1 MKPRKT
7 RKQSKSADQVGRDL
21 DIIEEIRGQRVPK
34 ELTIETFTPMETSY
48 AQMVKGQSD
57 GEQIADI
64 STKEAV
70 TYMSGN
76 PAVQTVTGNSTF
88 SIVLSQ
94 DISRYYPSLPYRL
107 WLRRFGYWTVQNA
120 FDGSCT
126 RRHN

>member
-1 MKPRKT
+1 MWFFLAWISKSDTAKPTFSPMKPRKT

-21 DIIEEIRGQRVPK
+21 DIIAEIRGQRKPK

-64 STKEAV
+64 STKDAV

-76 PAVQTVTGNSTF
+76 PAVQTVTGIILF
-88 SIVLSQ
+88 A
-94 DISRYYPSLPYRL
+94 ISKL
-107 WLRRFGYWTVQNA
+107 
-120 FDGSCT
+120 
-126 RRHN
+126 

>member
-21 DIIEEIRGQRVPK
+21 DIIAEIRGKREPK

-64 STKEAV
+64 STTDAV

-76 PAVQTVTGNSTF
+76 PAVQTVTGIIKFASV
-88 SIVLSQ
+88 SKL
-94 DISRYYPSLPYRL
+94 
-107 WLRRFGYWTVQNA
+107 
-120 FDGSCT
+120 
-126 RRHN
+126 

>member
-76 PAVQTVTGNSTF
+76 PAVQTVTGKITINF
-88 SIVLSQ
+88 CDSI
-94 DISRYYPSLPYRL
+94 REHMEAA
-107 WLRRFGYWTVQNA
+107 GYVV
-120 FDGSCT
+120 GMVPCSSI
-126 RRHN
+126 

>member
-21 DIIEEIRGQRVPK
+21 DIIAEIRGQRKPK

-64 STKEAV
+64 STKDAV

-76 PAVQTVTGNSTF
+76 PAVQTVTGIIKF
-88 SIVLSQ
+88 
-94 DISRYYPSLPYRL
+94 
-107 WLRRFGYWTVQNA
+107 TV
-120 FDGSCT
+120 SML
-126 RRHN
+126 

>member
-21 DIIEEIRGQRVPK
+21 DIIAEIRGQRKPK

-57 GEQIADI
+57 GEQIVDI
-64 STKEAV
+64 STKDAV

-76 PAVQTVTGNSTF
+76 PAVQTVTG
-88 SIVLSQ
+88 IVQ
-94 DISRYYPSLPYRL
+94 FTISKL
-107 WLRRFGYWTVQNA
+107 
-120 FDGSCT
+120 
-126 RRHN
+126 